1 MNQYGIQTMKHE
13 MSRRRETTKKL
24 HGKKFY
30 AEIGSI
36 GGTNN
41 STKFT
46 SETGRIA
53 SNKRWQAYRENL
65 ISGKEK
71 DNG

>member
-1 MNQYGIQTMKHE
+1 MKHQN
-13 MSRRRETTKKL
+13 SRRRETTKKRY
-24 HGKKFY
+24 GKKFY

-46 SETGRIA
+46 SETGRTA
-53 SNKRWQAYRENL
+53 SNIRWTTYRENL
-65 ISGKEK
+65 TIRKETN
-71 DNG
+71 DEV

>member
-1 MNQYGIQTMKHE
+1 MKRYG
-13 MSRRRETTKKL
+13 R
-24 HGKKFY
+24 KFY
-30 AEIGSI
+30 KEIGSI
-36 GGTNN
+36 GGNNN

>member
-1 MNQYGIQTMKHE
+1 MKHE
-13 MSRRRETTKKL
+13 MSRRRETTKKRY
-24 HGKKFY
+24 GKKFY

-46 SETGRIA
+46 SETGRTA
-53 SNKRWQAYRENL
+53 SNIRWNTYRENL
-65 ISGKEK
+65 IRGKDK
-71 DNG
+71 DNE

>member
-1 MNQYGIQTMKHE
+1 MKHAN
-13 MSRRRETTKKL
+13 SKRRETTKKR

-46 SETGRIA
+46 SETGRAA
-53 SNKRWQAYRENL
+53 SNIRWSAYRENL
-65 ISGKEK
+65 TIRKETN
-71 DNG
+71 DEV